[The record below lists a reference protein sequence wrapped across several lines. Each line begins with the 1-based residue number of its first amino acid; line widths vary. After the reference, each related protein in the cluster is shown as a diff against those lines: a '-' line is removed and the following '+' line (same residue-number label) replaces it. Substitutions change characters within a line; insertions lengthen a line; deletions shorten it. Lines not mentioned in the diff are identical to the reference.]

1 METITKIPG
10 LQHVSEDI
18 FKLLDK
24 KSLMNCR
31 LTNSSWKNVLDQSN
45 VWLEKLKLALVPKDV
60 QESWKNL
67 AKSLAKQL
75 DDEKIGKDWM
85 EKFNWKNLPIRM
97 QRQWKAWVQV
107 LENDPMA
114 KEFVLILIKIC
125 DKEKPILPLEVVV
138 KLEEANKHRDLV
150 EFILEQENPSSI
162 VRGYNAPQ
170 V

>member
-1 METITKIPG
+1 MEAITKIPG
-10 LQHVSEDI
+10 LQHMSEDI

-45 VWLEKLKLALVPKDV
+45 VWMEKMKLARVPKDV

-67 AKSLAKQL
+67 AKTLAKQL
-75 DDEKIGKDWM
+75 DDEKIDWM

-97 QRQWKAWVQV
+97 QRQWKALEQV
-107 LENDPMA
+107 LDDDPRA
-114 KEFVLILIKIC
+114 NEFVLILIKIC
-125 DKEKPILPLEVVV
+125 DKEKPILPLEAVV

-150 EFILEQENPSSI
+150 EFILEHENPSSKVSDNI
-162 VRGYNAPQ
+162 RTIWP
-170 V
+170 